1 MFVSEVLK
9 HGCNV
14 HQLADFKF
22 VDALQLVHACGL
34 GVADGCA
41 KLQCLGR
48 SSGGGCIRAHRA
60 LEDTLV
66 LRSVVRHIAESLDTS
81 EGALLKPFVR
91 EFDVCATL
99 ADRVML

>member
-22 VDALQLVHACGL
+22 VDTLQLVHACGL
-34 GVADGCA
+34 ADGCA

-48 SSGGGCIRAHRA
+48 SSGGGCVRAHRA

-66 LRSVVRHIAESLDTS
+66 LRSVVRHIAESLGTS
-81 EGALLKPFVR
+81 EGALLKLFVR

-99 ADRVML
+99 AGRVML